1 MYIKPSFGMI
11 NTHLLDQNL
20 KELVQFIGTVTRN
33 RLVTLLSFKNL
44 SPEIKLYQT
53 PSGEMIR

>member
-1 MYIKPSFGMI
+1 MI

-33 RLVTLLSFKNL
+33 RLVTLLSYKKL
-44 SPEIKLYQT
+44 SPKIKLFQT
-53 PSGEMIR
+53 LHKEMIRRF